1 MRPNSDSLTHR
12 CRRRIAGWRQDAGP
26 RLCERP
32 RQQKGD
38 QAPQRP
44 SHDQV
49 DALEG
54 TLLAHLSDAVIAQ
67 LFSVNHGRSGGGGR
81 GGGDGR
87 DDIIQHLRQFEST

>member
-1 MRPNSDSLTHR
+1 MRPSRDSLTHR

-44 SHDQV
+44 THDQV

-54 TLLAHLSDAVIAQ
+54 TLAHLSDAVIAQ
-67 LFSVNHGRSGGGGR
+67 LFSVNHGRADGGGR

-87 DDIIQHLRQFEST
+87 DYII

>member
-12 CRRRIAGWRQDAGP
+12 CRPRIAGWRQDAGP

-54 TLLAHLSDAVIAQ
+54 TLLAHLSAVIAQ
-67 LFSVNHGRSGGGGR
+67 IFNMNHGRGGGGGR

-87 DDIIQHLRQFEST
+87 DDII

>member
-1 MRPNSDSLTHR
+1 MTPNGDSLTHG

-54 TLLAHLSDAVIAQ
+54 TLAHLSDAVIAQ
-67 LFSVNHGRSGGGGR
+67 LFSMNHGRGGGR
-81 GGGDGR
+81 GGGVGR
-87 DDIIQHLRQFEST
+87 DEIILHLCQFEST